1 MCRDLGL
8 DSPWSLPVCW
18 VGTRWSFGC
27 CLCFF
32 VAFAALPLRLGVCVV
47 VGSSVRPG
55 AVVWVRGVSASRVGL
70 VLARQRGFA
79 AVRVRV
85 GRCVRCS
92 LPWAAVSSLLVAPV
106 C

>member
-1 MCRDLGL
+1 M
-8 DSPWSLPVCW
+8 
-18 VGTRWSFGC
+18 
-27 CLCFF
+27 
-32 VAFAALPLRLGVCVV
+32 V

-70 VLARQRGFA
+70 VLARRRGFA
-79 AVRVRV
+79 AVRVVGVPGALRVRV